1 MGSFKNKINN
11 KKKKK
16 VENAAVNELIELKKK
31 MKAQYQAGEYV
42 EAMDTM
48 AELAERKKMDPEIMY
63 MGASCYFMTG
73 DYERAAKWVSNTLSY
88 DPQNI
93 AARLLLARLCFVQD
107 KPEDG
112 FEILNFV
119 VEQYAGG
126 IREEENTLL
135 LEMLEYCSDNMAELM
150 SQHSRLV
157 EYFHKHYTP
166 PAASVAPV
174 APKTDSSSIQAML
187 EASLTPK
194 TAAPTAQ
201 TENAPEDSGK
211 SKAQAAVDRLK
222 SLLNKSKGN
231 QQEGTSVA
239 NNSSAN
245 VSGSSRASADTSGI
259 SEPTPNVTGESAEAI
274 ITRVMNSDISFRDKI
289 QSLNNFAGGMY
300 VNGDYEG
307 AMALLKQALQIDAH
321 DPFVLKNMAFTCLA
335 MGDKDKALEFASAM
349 PMVEFGLLRAIKGYC
364 HG

>member
-16 VENAAVNELIELKKK
+16 IESAAVNELIELKKK

-48 AELAERKKMDPEIMY
+48 AEIARHKKMDPEIMY

-107 KPEDG
+107 KPADG
-112 FEILNFV
+112 FTILDFV

-126 IREEENTLL
+126 IREEEKTLL
-135 LEMLEYCSDNMAELM
+135 LEMLEYCNDNMADMM
-150 SQHSRLV
+150 SQHSVLMD
-157 EYFHKHYTP
+157 YFHKNYTAP
-166 PAASVAPV
+166 APV
-174 APKTDSSSIQAML
+174 SSVEPQRATASIQDML
-187 EASLTPK
+187 EASLSPIKEASVSEPVATDEVK
-194 TAAPTAQ
+194 T
-201 TENAPEDSGK
+201 
-211 SKAQAAVDRLK
+211 KAQAAVDRLK
-222 SLLNKSKGN
+222 SLLNKSKSR
-231 QQEGTSVA
+231 QQESVVNTA
-239 NNSSAN
+239 PAAESVG
-245 VSGSSRASADTSGI
+245 VSEQKTAGEPVEVII
-259 SEPTPNVTGESAEAI
+259 SK
-274 ITRVMNSDISFRDKI
+274 VMNSNISFREKI

-300 VNGDYEG
+300 VNGDYAG
-307 AMALLKQALQIDAH
+307 AKALLKQALEIDAH

-335 MGDKDKALEFASAM
+335 MGDKKKALEFASAM
-349 PMVEFGLLRAIKGYC
+349 PMVEFGLLRSIKGHC

>member
-11 KKKKK
+11 KKKRKI
-16 VENAAVNELIELKKK
+16 ESAAVNELIELKKK

-48 AELAERKKMDPEIMY
+48 AELAEHKKMDPEIMY

-112 FEILNFV
+112 FAILDFV
-119 VEQYAGG
+119 VEKYPGG
-126 IREEENTLL
+126 IREEEKTLL
-135 LEMLEYCSDNMAELM
+135 VEMLEYCSDNMSEMM
-150 SQHSRLV
+150 SQHSVLV
-157 EYFHKHYTP
+157 EYFHKNYTA
-166 PAASVAPV
+166 PAPAVSAEAPS
-174 APKTDSSSIQAML
+174 KTSSIQDML
-187 EASLTPK
+187 EASLSPVKETSASESATADEGK
-194 TAAPTAQ
+194 T
-201 TENAPEDSGK
+201 
-211 SKAQAAVDRLK
+211 KAQAAVDRLK
-222 SLLNKSKGN
+222 SLLNKSKN
-231 QQEGTSVA
+231 KQQAGMA
-239 NNSSAN
+239 NNAP
-245 VSGSSRASADTSGI
+245 VAECAQKVTEPVGAS
-259 SEPTPNVTGESAEAI
+259 EQKPVGESVEAI
-274 ITRVMNSDISFRDKI
+274 ISKVMNSNISFREKI

-300 VNGDYEG
+300 VNGDYAG
-307 AMALLKQALQIDAH
+307 AKALLKQALEIDAH

-349 PMVEFGLLRAIKGYC
+349 PMVEFGLLKAIKGHC
-364 HG
+364 NG

>member
-16 VENAAVNELIELKKK
+16 IESAEINELIELKKK

-48 AELAERKKMDPEIMY
+48 AELAEHKKMDPEIMY

-93 AARLLLARLCFVQD
+93 AARLLLSRLCFVEE

-112 FEILNFV
+112 FAILNFV
-119 VEQYAGG
+119 VENYAGG
-126 IREEENTLL
+126 IRDTENKIL
-135 LEMLEYCSDNMAELM
+135 LEMLEYCSDNMAEMM
-150 SQHSRLV
+150 SQYSSLV
-157 EYFHKHYTP
+157 EYFHKYYTAP
-166 PAASVAPV
+166 PAPTT
-174 APKTDSSSIQAML
+174 PKTASSSIQDML
-187 EASLTPK
+187 EASLSPK
-194 TAAPTAQ
+194 EETM
-201 TENAPEDSGK
+201 ESDGK
-211 SKAQAAVDRLK
+211 TKAQAAVDRLK

-231 QQEGTSVA
+231 RQESTVEA
-239 NNSSAN
+239 VPAAMVKEPSSK
-245 VSGSSRASADTSGI
+245 V
-259 SEPTPNVTGESAEAI
+259 VESAEAI
-274 ITRVMNSDISFRDKI
+274 INKVMNSNISFKDKV

-300 VNGDYEG
+300 VNGDFDG
-307 AMALLKQALQIDAH
+307 AMVLLKQALQIDAH

-335 MGDKDKALEFASAM
+335 MGDNDKALEYASAM
-349 PMVEFGLLRAIKGYC
+349 PMVEFGLLRAIKGHC